1 MIYFYNSLHTI
12 QHLKK
17 LDVPGEVGLM
27 AYEEAVFMQTNIVIG
42 TYRFVGFY
50 VTQYLLNQ
58 GKEVIGIDWADS
70 EASQYIMEEKELEIG
85 RNSNYIYFPINKLQ
99 LLDISQQDT
108 VFISLYDIQSGKLD
122 KIDFL
127 IGEIVSFIE
136 KFKNGKD
143 ETPNF
148 VLFMPIEKDV
158 CVFQSILSSIREIDS
173 TKIIFLPT
181 IYGPWQSEG
190 MSFEAGINQL
200 GQSDIN
206 AAIAAEYTGD
216 ALYIT
221 DFVNAL
227 EAVLTSSSDR
237 DIQLCSSID
246 DHWNKCARLIFS
258 ESMDSFTSH
267 STTKI
272 NKGTIFEVQCK
283 MEPEEG
289 IALQRKHNKRLN
301 LLKKWRKRD

>member
-1 MIYFYNSLHTI
+1 
-12 QHLKK
+12 
-17 LDVPGEVGLM
+17 
-27 AYEEAVFMQTNIVIG
+27 MQTNIVIG

-58 GKEVIGIDWADS
+58 GEEVIGIDWADS
-70 EASQYIMEEKELEIG
+70 EASRYIMEEKELEIG
-85 RNSNYIYFPINKLQ
+85 RNSNYIYFPINKLK
-99 LLDISQQDT
+99 LLDIKQQDT
-108 VFISLYDIQSGKLD
+108 VFISCYDIQSGKMD
-122 KIDFL
+122 KIDFV
-127 IGEIVSFIE
+127 IGEIVSLIE
-136 KFKNGKD
+136 KCKKNGKN

-158 CVFQSILSSIREIDS
+158 SIFQSILSSIRGIDS
-173 TKIIFLPT
+173 AKIIFLPT

-200 GQSDIN
+200 EQSDIK

-227 EAVLTSSSDR
+227 EEVTSSSDR

-246 DHWNKCARLIFS
+246 DHWNKCAMLIFG
-258 ESMDSFTSH
+258 ESMDSVASQ

-272 NKGTIFEVQCK
+272 NKGTIFEVK
-283 MEPEEG
+283 SKLEPEEG

-301 LLKKWRKRD
+301 LLKTWRKRD

>member
-1 MIYFYNSLHTI
+1 
-12 QHLKK
+12 
-17 LDVPGEVGLM
+17 
-27 AYEEAVFMQTNIVIG
+27 MQTNIVIG

-50 VTQYLLNQ
+50 MTQHFLNQ
-58 GKEVIGIDWADS
+58 GKEVIGIDWDDS

-85 RNSNYIYFPINKLQ
+85 RNANYIYFPINKLK

-108 VFISLYDIQSGKLD
+108 VFISLYDFQSGKLD

-127 IGEIVSFIE
+127 IGEIVFFIE

-143 ETPNF
+143 EMPNF

-158 CVFQSILSSIREIDS
+158 SIFQPILNSIREIDS
-173 TKIIFLPT
+173 AKIIYLPT

-200 GQSDIN
+200 GQSEIK
-206 AAIAAEYTGD
+206 AAIAAEYSGD

-237 DIQLCSSID
+237 EIQLCSSID
-246 DHWNKCARLIFS
+246 DHWNKCAKLIFG
-258 ESMDSFTSH
+258 ESMDLFTSQSQ
-267 STTKI
+267 STTNI
-272 NKGTIFEVQCK
+272 NKGSIFEVPCK

>member
-1 MIYFYNSLHTI
+1 
-12 QHLKK
+12 
-17 LDVPGEVGLM
+17 
-27 AYEEAVFMQTNIVIG
+27 MQTNIVIG
-42 TYRFVGFY
+42 TYQFVGFY
-50 VTQYLLNQ
+50 VTQYFLNQ
-58 GKEVIGIDWADS
+58 GEEVIGIDWADS

-85 RNSNYIYFPINKLQ
+85 RNSNYLYFPINKLK

-108 VFISLYDIQSGKLD
+108 VFISCYDIQSGKMD

-136 KFKNGKD
+136 KCKKNGKN

-148 VLFMPIEKDV
+148 VLFMPVEKDV
-158 CVFQSILSSIREIDS
+158 SIFQSILSSIRGIDS
-173 TKIIFLPT
+173 AKIIFLPT

-200 GQSDIN
+200 EQSGIK

-227 EAVLTSSSDR
+227 DTVLTSSFDR
-237 DIQLCSSID
+237 EIQLCSSID
-246 DHWNKCARLIFS
+246 DHWNKCAKLIFGD
-258 ESMDSFTSH
+258 SMDSVTSQ

-272 NKGTIFEVQCK
+272 NKGTIFEVQSK
-283 MEPEEG
+283 LEPEEG

-301 LLKKWRKRD
+301 LLKTWRKRDKRGRP

>member
-1 MIYFYNSLHTI
+1 
-12 QHLKK
+12 
-17 LDVPGEVGLM
+17 
-27 AYEEAVFMQTNIVIG
+27 MQTNIVIG

-58 GKEVIGIDWADS
+58 GEEVIGIDWADS

-85 RNSNYIYFPINKLQ
+85 RNSNYIYFPINKLK
-99 LLDISQQDT
+99 LLDIKQQDT
-108 VFISLYDIQSGKLD
+108 VFISCYDIQSGKMD
-122 KIDFL
+122 KIDFV
-127 IGEIVSFIE
+127 IGEIVSLIE
-136 KFKNGKD
+136 KCKKNGKN

-158 CVFQSILSSIREIDS
+158 SIFQYVLSSIRGIDS
-173 TKIIFLPT
+173 AKIIFLPT

-200 GQSDIN
+200 EQSDIK

-227 EAVLTSSSDR
+227 EEVTSSSDR

-246 DHWNKCARLIFS
+246 DHWNKCAMLIFG
-258 ESMDSFTSH
+258 ESMDSVASQ

-272 NKGTIFEVQCK
+272 NKGTIFEVK
-283 MEPEEG
+283 SKLEPEEG

-301 LLKKWRKRD
+301 LLKTWRKRD

>member
-1 MIYFYNSLHTI
+1 
-12 QHLKK
+12 
-17 LDVPGEVGLM
+17 
-27 AYEEAVFMQTNIVIG
+27 MQTNIVIG

-50 VTQYLLNQ
+50 VTQFFLNQ
-58 GKEVIGIDWADS
+58 GEEVIGIDWDDS
-70 EASQYIMEEKELEIG
+70 KASQYIKEEKELEIG
-85 RNSNYIYFPINKLQ
+85 RNSNYIYFPINKLK

-108 VFISLYDIQSGKLD
+108 VFISCYDIQRGKMD
-122 KIDFL
+122 KIDFV

-136 KFKNGKD
+136 KCKKNGKN

-158 CVFQSILSSIREIDS
+158 SIFQSILSSIRGMDS
-173 TKIIFLPT
+173 AKIIFLPT

-200 GQSDIN
+200 GQSDIK

-227 EAVLTSSSDR
+227 EAVLTTSSDR
-237 DIQLCSSID
+237 KIQLCSSID
-246 DHWNKCARLIFS
+246 DHWDKCAKLIFG
-258 ESMDSFTSH
+258 ESMDSFTSQ

>member
-1 MIYFYNSLHTI
+1 
-12 QHLKK
+12 
-17 LDVPGEVGLM
+17 
-27 AYEEAVFMQTNIVIG
+27 MQTNIVIG
-42 TYRFVGFY
+42 TYQFVGFY
-50 VTQYLLNQ
+50 VTQYFLNQ

-85 RNSNYIYFPINKLQ
+85 RNSNYIYFPINKLK

-122 KIDFL
+122 KIDYL

-143 ETPNF
+143 EMPNF
-148 VLFMPIEKDV
+148 VLFMPIEKDDSI
-158 CVFQSILSSIREIDS
+158 FQSILSSIREVDS
-173 TKIIFLPT
+173 AKIIFLPT
-181 IYGPWQSEG
+181 IFGPWQSEN
-190 MSFEAGINQL
+190 MSFESGINQL

-246 DHWNKCARLIFS
+246 DHWNKCAKLIFG
-258 ESMDSFTSH
+258 ESLDSFTSQ

-283 MEPEEG
+283 MEPAEG

>member
-1 MIYFYNSLHTI
+1 
-12 QHLKK
+12 
-17 LDVPGEVGLM
+17 
-27 AYEEAVFMQTNIVIG
+27 MQTNIVIG

-50 VTQYLLNQ
+50 VTQYFLNQ

-70 EASQYIMEEKELEIG
+70 EASHYIMEEKELEIG

-158 CVFQSILSSIREIDS
+158 SVFQSILSSIREIDS

-221 DFVNAL
+221 DLVNAL

-246 DHWNKCARLIFS
+246 DHWNKCAELIFS

>member
-1 MIYFYNSLHTI
+1 
-12 QHLKK
+12 
-17 LDVPGEVGLM
+17 
-27 AYEEAVFMQTNIVIG
+27 MQTNIVIG

-58 GKEVIGIDWADS
+58 GEEVIGIDWADS

-85 RNSNYIYFPINKLQ
+85 RNSNYIYFPINKLK
-99 LLDISQQDT
+99 LLDIKQQDT
-108 VFISLYDIQSGKLD
+108 VFISCYDIQSGKMD
-122 KIDFL
+122 KIDFV
-127 IGEIVSFIE
+127 IGEIVSLIE
-136 KFKNGKD
+136 KCKKNGKN

-158 CVFQSILSSIREIDS
+158 SIFQSILSSIRGIDS
-173 TKIIFLPT
+173 AKIIFLPT

-200 GQSDIN
+200 EQSDIK

-227 EAVLTSSSDR
+227 EEVTSSSDR

-246 DHWNKCARLIFS
+246 DHWNKCAMLIFG
-258 ESMDSFTSH
+258 ESMDSVASQ

-272 NKGTIFEVQCK
+272 NKGTIFEVK
-283 MEPEEG
+283 SKLEPEEG

-301 LLKKWRKRD
+301 LLKTWRKRD

>member
-1 MIYFYNSLHTI
+1 
-12 QHLKK
+12 
-17 LDVPGEVGLM
+17 
-27 AYEEAVFMQTNIVIG
+27 MQTNIVIG

-70 EASQYIMEEKELEIG
+70 EASQNIMEEKELEIG

-246 DHWNKCARLIFS
+246 DHWNKCAKLIFS

>member
-1 MIYFYNSLHTI
+1 
-12 QHLKK
+12 
-17 LDVPGEVGLM
+17 
-27 AYEEAVFMQTNIVIG
+27 MQTNIVIG

-50 VTQYLLNQ
+50 VTQYFLNQ
-58 GKEVIGIDWADS
+58 GKEVIGIDWDDS
-70 EASQYIMEEKELEIG
+70 EANQYIMEEKELEIG
-85 RNSNYIYFPINKLQ
+85 RNSNFIYFPINKLK
-99 LLDISQQDT
+99 LLDISQEDT
-108 VFISLYDIQSGKLD
+108 VFISCYDIQSGKMG

-136 KFKNGKD
+136 KFKNGKN

-158 CVFQSILSSIREIDS
+158 SIFHSILSSIREIDS
-173 TKIIFLPT
+173 AKIIFLPT

-190 MSFEAGINQL
+190 MSYEAGINQL
-200 GQSDIN
+200 GQSDIK
-206 AAIAAEYTGD
+206 AAIAAEYTFD

-227 EAVLTSSSDR
+227 EAVLTSGSDR

-246 DHWNKCARLIFS
+246 DHWNECAKLIFD
-258 ESMDSFTSH
+258 ESMDSFTPQQ

-289 IALQRKHNKRLN
+289 IALQKKHNKRLN

>member
-1 MIYFYNSLHTI
+1 
-12 QHLKK
+12 
-17 LDVPGEVGLM
+17 
-27 AYEEAVFMQTNIVIG
+27 MQTNIVIG
-42 TYRFVGFY
+42 TYQFVGFY
-50 VTQYLLNQ
+50 VTQYFLNQ
-58 GKEVIGIDWADS
+58 GEEVIGIDWADS
-70 EASQYIMEEKELEIG
+70 EASQYIMEEKELEIA
-85 RNSNYIYFPINKLQ
+85 RNSNYLYFPINKLK

-108 VFISLYDIQSGKLD
+108 VFISCYDIQSGKMD

-136 KFKNGKD
+136 KCKKNGKN

-148 VLFMPIEKDV
+148 VLFMPVEKDV
-158 CVFQSILSSIREIDS
+158 SIFQSILSSIRGIDS
-173 TKIIFLPT
+173 AKIIFLPT

-200 GQSDIN
+200 EQSGIK

-227 EAVLTSSSDR
+227 DTVLTSSSDR
-237 DIQLCSSID
+237 EIQLCSSID
-246 DHWNKCARLIFS
+246 DHWNKCAKLIFGD
-258 ESMDSFTSH
+258 SMDSVTSQ

-272 NKGTIFEVQCK
+272 NKGTIFEVQSK
-283 MEPEEG
+283 LEPEEG

-301 LLKKWRKRD
+301 LLKTWRKRDKRGRP

>member
-1 MIYFYNSLHTI
+1 
-12 QHLKK
+12 
-17 LDVPGEVGLM
+17 
-27 AYEEAVFMQTNIVIG
+27 MQTNIVIG

-58 GKEVIGIDWADS
+58 GEEVIGIDWADS

-85 RNSNYIYFPINKLQ
+85 RNSNYIYFPINKLK
-99 LLDISQQDT
+99 LLDIKQQDT
-108 VFISLYDIQSGKLD
+108 VFISCYDIQSGKMD
-122 KIDFL
+122 KIDFV
-127 IGEIVSFIE
+127 IGEIVSLIE
-136 KFKNGKD
+136 KCKKNGKN

-158 CVFQSILSSIREIDS
+158 SIFQYVLSSIRGIDS
-173 TKIIFLPT
+173 AKIIFLPT

-200 GQSDIN
+200 EQSDIK

-227 EAVLTSSSDR
+227 EEVTSSSDR

-246 DHWNKCARLIFS
+246 DHWNKCAMLIFG
-258 ESMDSFTSH
+258 ESMDSVASQ

-272 NKGTIFEVQCK
+272 NKGTIFEVK
-283 MEPEEG
+283 SKLEPEEG
-289 IALQRKHNKRLN
+289 IALQIKHNKRLN
-301 LLKKWRKRD
+301 LLKTWRKRD

>member
-1 MIYFYNSLHTI
+1 
-12 QHLKK
+12 
-17 LDVPGEVGLM
+17 
-27 AYEEAVFMQTNIVIG
+27 MQTNIVIG

-50 VTQYLLNQ
+50 VTQYLLNE

-85 RNSNYIYFPINKLQ
+85 RNSNYIYFPINKLK
-99 LLDISQQDT
+99 LLDISKQDT

-158 CVFQSILSSIREIDS
+158 SIFQSILSSIREIDS
-173 TKIIFLPT
+173 AKIIFLPT

-200 GQSDIN
+200 GQSDIH
-206 AAIAAEYTGD
+206 AAITAEYTGD

-221 DFVNAL
+221 DFINAM

-237 DIQLCSSID
+237 DIQLYSSIE
-246 DHWNKCARLIFS
+246 DHWNKCAKLIFG
-258 ESMDSFTSH
+258 ESMDSFTSQT
-267 STTKI
+267 TTKI

>member
-1 MIYFYNSLHTI
+1 
-12 QHLKK
+12 
-17 LDVPGEVGLM
+17 
-27 AYEEAVFMQTNIVIG
+27 MQTNIVIG

-50 VTQYLLNQ
+50 VTQFFLNQ
-58 GKEVIGIDWADS
+58 GEEVIGIDWDDS
-70 EASQYIMEEKELEIG
+70 EASQYIKEEKELEIG
-85 RNSNYIYFPINKLQ
+85 RNSNYIYFPINKLK

-108 VFISLYDIQSGKLD
+108 VFISCYDIQRGKMD
-122 KIDFL
+122 KIDFV

-136 KFKNGKD
+136 KCKKNGKN

-158 CVFQSILSSIREIDS
+158 GIFQSILSSIRGMDS
-173 TKIIFLPT
+173 AKIIFLPT

-200 GQSDIN
+200 GQSDIK

-246 DHWNKCARLIFS
+246 DHWDKCAKLIFG
-258 ESMDSFTSH
+258 ESMDSFTSQ

-283 MEPEEG
+283 MEPDEG

-301 LLKKWRKRD
+301 LLKTWRKRD

>member
-1 MIYFYNSLHTI
+1 
-12 QHLKK
+12 
-17 LDVPGEVGLM
+17 
-27 AYEEAVFMQTNIVIG
+27 MQTNIVIG

-50 VTQYLLNQ
+50 VTQFFLIQ
-58 GKEVIGIDWADS
+58 GEEVIGIDWDDS
-70 EASQYIMEEKELEIG
+70 EASQYIKEEKELEIG
-85 RNSNYIYFPINKLQ
+85 RNSNYIYFPINKLK

-108 VFISLYDIQSGKLD
+108 VFISCYDIQRGKMD
-122 KIDFL
+122 KIDFV

-136 KFKNGKD
+136 KCKKNGKN

-158 CVFQSILSSIREIDS
+158 SIFQSILSSIRGMDS
-173 TKIIFLPT
+173 AKIIFLPT

-200 GQSDIN
+200 GQSDIK

-227 EAVLTSSSDR
+227 EAVLTTSSDR

-246 DHWNKCARLIFS
+246 DHWDKCAKLIFG
-258 ESMDSFTSH
+258 ESMDSFTSQ

>member
-1 MIYFYNSLHTI
+1 
-12 QHLKK
+12 
-17 LDVPGEVGLM
+17 
-27 AYEEAVFMQTNIVIG
+27 MQTNIVIG

-50 VTQYLLNQ
+50 VTQYFLNQ
-58 GKEVIGIDWADS
+58 GEEVIGIDWADS
-70 EASQYIMEEKELEIG
+70 EANQYIMEEKELEIG
-85 RNSNYIYFPINKLQ
+85 RNSNYIYFPINKLK

-108 VFISLYDIQSGKLD
+108 VFISCYDIQSGKMD
-122 KIDFL
+122 KIDFV
-127 IGEIVSFIE
+127 IGEIVTFIE
-136 KFKNGKD
+136 KCKKNGKN

-158 CVFQSILSSIREIDS
+158 SIFQSILSSIRGMDS
-173 TKIIFLPT
+173 AKIIYLPT
-181 IYGPWQSEG
+181 IYGPWQTEG

-200 GQSDIN
+200 GQSDIK

-237 DIQLCSSID
+237 EIQLCSSID
-246 DHWNKCARLIFS
+246 DHWNKCAELIFG
-258 ESMDSFTSH
+258 ESVGSFTSQT
-267 STTKI
+267 TTKI

-301 LLKKWRKRD
+301 LLKKWGKRD

>member
-1 MIYFYNSLHTI
+1 
-12 QHLKK
+12 
-17 LDVPGEVGLM
+17 
-27 AYEEAVFMQTNIVIG
+27 MQTNIVVG

-50 VTQYLLNQ
+50 VTQYFLNQ

-70 EASQYIMEEKELEIG
+70 EASHYTKEEKELEIG
-85 RNSNYIYFPINKLQ
+85 RSSNYLYFPINKLK

-108 VFISLYDIQSGKLD
+108 VFISCYDIQSGKLD
-122 KIDFL
+122 KIDIV

-136 KFKNGKD
+136 KCKKNGKN

-148 VLFMPIEKDV
+148 VIFMPIEKDV
-158 CVFQSILSSIREIDS
+158 GIFQSILSSIREIDS
-173 TKIIFLPT
+173 AKIIFLPT

-200 GQSDIN
+200 GQSDIK

-227 EAVLTSSSDR
+227 EAVLTTSSDR

-246 DHWNKCARLIFS
+246 GHWEKCAKLIFG
-258 ESMDSFTSH
+258 ESLDSFTFE
-267 STTKI
+267 STTKVH
-272 NKGTIFEVQCK
+272 KGTIFEVQCK

-301 LLKKWRKRD
+301 LLKTWRKRD

>member
-1 MIYFYNSLHTI
+1 
-12 QHLKK
+12 
-17 LDVPGEVGLM
+17 
-27 AYEEAVFMQTNIVIG
+27 MQTNIVIG

-50 VTQYLLNQ
+50 VTQFFLNQ
-58 GKEVIGIDWADS
+58 GEEVIGIDWDDS
-70 EASQYIMEEKELEIG
+70 EASQYIKEEKEFEIG
-85 RNSNYIYFPINKLQ
+85 RNSNYLYFPINKLK

-108 VFISLYDIQSGKLD
+108 VFISCYDIKSGKMD
-122 KIDFL
+122 KIDFV

-136 KFKNGKD
+136 KCKKNGKN

-158 CVFQSILSSIREIDS
+158 SIFQSILSSIRGMDS
-173 TKIIFLPT
+173 AKIIFLPT

-200 GQSDIN
+200 GQSDIK
-206 AAIAAEYTGD
+206 AAIAAEYNGD

-227 EAVLTSSSDR
+227 EAVLATSSDR

-246 DHWNKCARLIFS
+246 DHWDKCAKLIFG
-258 ESMDSFTSH
+258 ESMDSFTSQ

-272 NKGTIFEVQCK
+272 NKGTLFEVQCK

-301 LLKKWRKRD
+301 LLKTWRKRD

>member
-1 MIYFYNSLHTI
+1 
-12 QHLKK
+12 
-17 LDVPGEVGLM
+17 
-27 AYEEAVFMQTNIVIG
+27 MQTKIVIG

-50 VTQYLLNQ
+50 VTQYFLNQ
-58 GKEVIGIDWADS
+58 GEEVIGIDWADS

-85 RNSNYIYFPINKLQ
+85 RNSNYIYFPINKLK

-127 IGEIVSFIE
+127 IGEIISFIE

-158 CVFQSILSSIREIDS
+158 SIFQSILSSIREIDS
-173 TKIIFLPT
+173 AKIIYLPT
-181 IYGPWQSEG
+181 IYGPWQSED
-190 MSFEAGINQL
+190 MSFEVGINQL

-206 AAIAAEYTGD
+206 AAIVAEYTGD

-227 EAVLTSSSDR
+227 ETVLTSISDR

-246 DHWNKCARLIFS
+246 DHWNKCARLIFGG
-258 ESMDSFTSH
+258 SMDSFTSQ

>member
-1 MIYFYNSLHTI
+1 
-12 QHLKK
+12 
-17 LDVPGEVGLM
+17 
-27 AYEEAVFMQTNIVIG
+27 MQTNIVIG

-50 VTQYLLNQ
+50 VSQYLLNQ
-58 GKEVIGIDWADS
+58 GEEVIGIDWANS

-85 RNSNYIYFPINKLQ
+85 RNSNYIYFPINKLK
-99 LLDISQQDT
+99 LLDIKQQDT
-108 VFISLYDIQSGKLD
+108 VFISCYDIQSGKMD
-122 KIDFL
+122 KIDFV
-127 IGEIVSFIE
+127 IGEIVSLIE
-136 KFKNGKD
+136 KCKKNGKN

-158 CVFQSILSSIREIDS
+158 SIFQSILNSIRGMDS
-173 TKIIFLPT
+173 AKIIFLPT

-200 GQSDIN
+200 GQSDIK

-221 DFVNAL
+221 DLVNAL

-246 DHWNKCARLIFS
+246 DHWYKCAKLIFD
-258 ESMDSFTSH
+258 ESMDSFTSQ
-267 STTKI
+267 STTTKI
-272 NKGTIFEVQCK
+272 NKGKIFEVQCN

-301 LLKKWRKRD
+301 LLKTWRKRD